1 MANSQLYSIEG
12 KENAVIRQIC
22 KVDVTT
28 TTVANTGFS
37 AYLAFSRAYAV
48 APSVTGI
55 NAPRAGAIA
64 TCSVTTTGIT
74 VYVRGLSDAVL
85 ADGTLQVTA
94 TVEGRLA

>member
-28 TTVANTGFS
+28 TTVANDEFS

-64 TCSVTTTGIT
+64 GAEVSTTGIT
-74 VYVRGLSDAVL
+74 VHVRGLSDAVL